1 MVFYCIFFNV
11 FFLPIIN
18 SGIKEIGK
26 REFGLF
32 NLSIFS
38 FFSCFSQISHYS
50 SVLGSDIFS
59 LHNGFSYIWLIIL
72 YFFGSYFGKFNNDS
86 HNYNKF
92 IIFILCISFILIV
105 TLLRNIIIINKIK
118 IYNSDRGMRVEYNSP
133 TSVIISICLIISLS
147 KINIHFFLFEKIIC
161 FFSPLTYGIYLIHN
175 HVLVRQNIIQYKF
188 SWILK
193 YNTFRLI
200 LIEFFESTKI
210 FLVCAFI
217 DYFRLLLFKILKIR
231 DICKLLSIIL
241 SKFGN
246 RILFFFE
253 LLY

>member
-1 MVFYCIFFNV
+1 MVNYF
-11 FFLPIIN
+11 
-18 SGIKEIGK
+18 
-26 REFGLF
+26 
-32 NLSIFS
+32 
-38 FFSCFSQISHYS
+38 
-50 SVLGSDIFS
+50 
-59 LHNGFSYIWLIIL
+59 L

-147 KINIHFFLFEKIIC
+147 KINIHLKKKKKIIC

-175 HVLVRQNIIQYKF
+175 HILVRHDIIRYKF